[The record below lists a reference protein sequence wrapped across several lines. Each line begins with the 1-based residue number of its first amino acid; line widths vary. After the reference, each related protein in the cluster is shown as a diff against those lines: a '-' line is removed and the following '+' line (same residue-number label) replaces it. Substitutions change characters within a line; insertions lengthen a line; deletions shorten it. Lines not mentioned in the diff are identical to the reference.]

1 MSAHTEP
8 SAVRLADHTTLGL
21 GGPARSYLR
30 VESTDDLVAAVAAAD
45 AAGEPVLVLGG
56 GSNLVVADAG
66 FPGTVVHIASQGVTL
81 EETGATDPATGEP
94 VVLLRAE
101 AGVEWDPLVE
111 RVVAEGLNGL
121 EFLSGIPGR
130 VGSTPI
136 QNVGAYGQDVSQTVR
151 EVLVYDRREG
161 ERRVLSAAE
170 CGFTYRDSVFK
181 GDDRYVVCE
190 VVFALHRGKLSRPVA
205 YAEVARTLGVGA
217 GERVPMERARETVLG
232 LRRGK
237 GMVLDP
243 ADPDTR
249 SAGSFFTNPVV
260 SAEEYAA
267 VRERAAERLGPD
279 VPVPG
284 HPDADGA
291 VKLSAA
297 WLIDR
302 AGFGK
307 GYGSGPAR
315 LSGKHTLALTNPGGA
330 NTADLLDLAREVRA
344 GVEAAFGVRLVNE
357 PVMIGVSL

>member
-8 SAVRLADHTTLGL
+8 TAVRLADHTTLGL
-21 GGPARSYLR
+21 GGPARSYLAADT
-30 VESTDDLVAAVAAAD
+30 TDGLVAAVAAAD

-56 GSNLVVADAG
+56 GSNLVVADTG
-66 FPGTVVHIASQGVTL
+66 FPGTVVHVASRGVSL
-81 EETGATDPATGEP
+81 EETGETDPASGEP
-94 VVLLRAE
+94 VVLLRAQ
-101 AGVEWDPLVE
+101 AGAEWDPLVE

-151 EVLVYDRREG
+151 EVLVYDRRG
-161 ERRVLSAAE
+161 GGLRVLSAAE
-170 CGFTYRDSVFK
+170 CGFTYRESVFK

-205 YAEVARTLGVGA
+205 YAEVARALGAEA
-217 GERVPMERARETVLG
+217 GERVPMDLAREAVLG

-243 ADPDTR
+243 DDPDTR

-260 SAEEYAA
+260 SPAEFAA
-267 VRERAAERLGPD
+267 VRERAAALLGPD
-279 VPVPG
+279 TPVPG
-284 HPDADGA
+284 HPGADGS

-330 NTADLLDLAREVRA
+330 TTADLLDLAREVRA

-357 PVMIGVSL
+357 PVMVGVSL

>member
-8 SAVRLADHTTLGL
+8 AAVRLADHTTLGL
-21 GGPARSYLR
+21 GGPARSYLAADT
-30 VESTDDLVAAVAAAD
+30 TDGLVAAVAAAD

-56 GSNLVVADAG
+56 GSNLVVADTG
-66 FPGTVVHIASQGVTL
+66 FPGTVVHVASRGVSL
-81 EETGATDPATGEP
+81 EETGETDPASGEP
-94 VVLLRAE
+94 VVLLRAQ
-101 AGVEWDPLVE
+101 AGAEWDPLVE
-111 RVVAEGLNGL
+111 RVVVEGLNGL

-151 EVLVYDRREG
+151 EVLVYDRRG
-161 ERRVLSAAE
+161 GGLRVLSAAE

-205 YAEVARTLGVGA
+205 YAEVARALGAEA
-217 GERVPMERARETVLG
+217 GERVPMDLAREAVLG

-243 ADPDTR
+243 DDPDTR

-260 SAEEYAA
+260 SPAEFAA
-267 VRERAAERLGPD
+267 VRERAAALLGPD
-279 VPVPG
+279 APVPG
-284 HPDADGA
+284 HPGADGN

-330 NTADLLDLAREVRA
+330 TTADLLDLAREVRA

-357 PVMIGVSL
+357 PVMVGVSL

>member
-1 MSAHTEP
+1 MTSLSA
-8 SAVRLADHTTLGL
+8 HTTLGL
-21 GGPARSYLR
+21 GGPAKDFC
-30 VESTDDLVAAVAAAD
+30 VAATTEELVATVTAAD

-56 GSNLVVADAG
+56 GSNLVVSDHG
-66 FPGTVVHIASQGVTL
+66 FPGTVVLVDSSGVSF
-81 EETGATDPATGEP
+81 EEAGADEAGEP

-111 RVVAEGLNGL
+111 RVVAEGLSGV

-136 QNVGAYGQDVSQTVR
+136 QNVGAYGQDVSQTIR
-151 EVLVYDRREG
+151 EVLVHDRRTG
-161 ERRVLSAAE
+161 RRHRMTNAE

-190 VVFALHRGKLSRPVA
+190 VTFALRRAKLSRPVA
-205 YAEVARTLGVGA
+205 YAEVARTLETEA
-217 GERVPMERARETVLG
+217 GSRVPLERARETVLE

-243 ADPDTR
+243 EDPDTR

-260 SAEEYAA
+260 TAEEFAA
-267 VRERAAERLGPD
+267 VRERAAERLGAGAE
-279 VPVPG
+279 VPG
-284 HPDADGA
+284 HPDDRGN

-302 AGFGK
+302 AGFGR

-315 LSGKHTLALTNPGGA
+315 ISRKHTLALTNPGGA
-330 NTADLLDLAREVRA
+330 TTEDLLALAREVRA
-344 GVEAAFGVRLVNE
+344 GVEEAFGVRLVNE
-357 PVMIGVSL
+357 PVMVGVAL